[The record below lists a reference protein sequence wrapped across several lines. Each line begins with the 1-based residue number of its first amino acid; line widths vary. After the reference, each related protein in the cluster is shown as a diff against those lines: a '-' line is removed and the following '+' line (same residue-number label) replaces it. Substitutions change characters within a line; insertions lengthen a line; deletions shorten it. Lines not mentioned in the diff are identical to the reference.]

1 MTLDH
6 RYQSK
11 PEPTTM
17 YPVEITLNEV
27 RNIFISVW
35 MKYVC
40 ESLWGHS
47 LSVTYTQCNNMQAR
61 NTCLLF
67 LIPFTWNKVNFP
79 NNLKSWQNH
88 QMQIHVHS
96 FDQKS
101 DAICLDQNYFQIWIY
116 NTKPL
121 LTINMSSWWVFFQ
134 YNFVRAEDGLPV
146 SRETFMMILVDIT
159 AIHIR
164 ANYFSPTTEV
174 RSVSQTPLVSLR
186 AAWTEICN
194 KKKSKS
200 CPIWL

>member
-88 QMQIHVHS
+88 QMQIHS

-121 LTINMSSWWVFFQ
+121 LTINMSSWWVFSVQFCACGGWTPSIQ
-134 YNFVRAEDGLPV
+134 GDLHDDSGGHNSHTHPSQLFLPHNW
-146 SRETFMMILVDIT
+146 SQ
-159 AIHIR
+159 
-164 ANYFSPTTEV
+164 
-174 RSVSQTPLVSLR
+174 VSQSNTFSKPQGSLNR
-186 AAWTEICN
+186 N
-194 KKKSKS
+194 
-200 CPIWL
+200 L